1 MSASMEKGMIVP
13 THLASE
19 LNPPPIQI
27 ECLEDESGLGYLLRW
42 LGTNHLPFRWLNK
55 VLGIRGPRLPDTRDA
70 IVLSYLTG
78 VEHGKIKTM
87 LMKTFGNAKEGGML
101 VYGQQLLFR
110 DLYRFRLPQICP
122 NCIHEKGYV
131 SRHWE
136 FGPIPICIEHG
147 VYLIDHCE
155 RCKKT
160 IRWDRPT
167 IDICQ
172 CGRIFKSPSNQLSR
186 PSLAELNLARWALKP
201 LSTVELPKAAALPDA
216 PVWMKHLSLDGT
228 LRIIKAFGIC
238 ETQYEAVSSSFPW
251 GKCTSQFWRDLF
263 KRAALRIEGFLRTPA
278 NSDLSALVYQPFLE
292 RVAFYP
298 LTTPDKESTLYL
310 LKHIFNYEPL
320 THFDSAKGHLSQRR
334 LFD

>member
-1 MSASMEKGMIVP
+1 MSMPI
-13 THLASE
+13 HLHSE
-19 LNPPPIQI
+19 LTPPPIQI

-42 LGTNHLPFRWLNK
+42 LGTNHLPFRWLKK

-78 VEHGKIKTM
+78 LEHEQLKPI
-87 LMKTFGNAKEGGML
+87 LMQTFGNAKEGGML

-110 DLYRFRLPQICP
+110 DLYRFRSPQICP
-122 NCIHEKGYV
+122 SCIHQKGYI
-131 SRHWE
+131 SRCWE

-155 RCKKT
+155 HCKKP

-172 CGRIFKSPSNQLSR
+172 CGRIFSSPANASDR
-186 PSLAELNLARWALKP
+186 PSQAELNLASWALKP
-201 LSTVELPKAAALPDA
+201 LMINRLPELSQA
-216 PVWMKHLSLDGT
+216 PPWMRHLSMDGA

-238 ETQYEAVSSSFPW
+238 QTSHEAISSSYPW
-251 GKCTSQFWRDLF
+251 GKCTSQFWRDLL
-263 KRAALRIEGFLRTPA
+263 KRAALRIEGFLDPPI
-278 NSDLSALVYQPFLE
+278 LSELSTLVYQPFLE
-292 RVAFYP
+292 RLAFYP
-298 LTTPDKESTLYL
+298 LTTADKESALYL
-310 LKHIFNYEPL
+310 LKQLYAYEPL
-320 THFDSAKGHLSQRR
+320 THFDSAKGHLSQQR

>member
-1 MSASMEKGMIVP
+1 MEKGMSMPI
-13 THLASE
+13 HLHSE
-19 LNPPPIQI
+19 LTSPPLQI

-42 LGTNHLPFRWLNK
+42 LGTNHLPFRWLK
-55 VLGIRGPRLPDTRDA
+55 KMLAIRGPRLPDTRDA

-78 VEHGKIKTM
+78 IEHDQLKPM
-87 LMKTFGNAKEGGML
+87 LMQTFGNAKEGGML

-110 DLYRFRLPQICP
+110 DLYRFRSPQICP
-122 NCIHEKGYV
+122 SCIHQKGYI
-131 SRHWE
+131 SRCWE

-155 RCKKT
+155 HCKMP

-172 CGRIFKSPSNQLSR
+172 CGRIFSSPVNPSER
-186 PSLAELNLARWALKP
+186 PGIAELNLARWVLKP
-201 LSTVELPKAAALPDA
+201 LMASESLHSLEASKAPS
-216 PVWMKHLSLDGT
+216 WMEHLSMDGA

-238 ETQYEAVSSSFPW
+238 QTPYEAISSSYPW

-263 KRAALRIEGFLRTPA
+263 RRAALRIECFLDPSISSELCT
-278 NSDLSALVYQPFLE
+278 LVYQPFLE

-298 LTTPDKESTLYL
+298 LTTPDKESALYL
-310 LKHIFNYEPL
+310 LKQLYDYEPL
-320 THFDSAKGHLSQRR
+320 THFDSAKGHLSQKR